1 MTAAKGVRVLLWRH
15 GRTAYNHAQRWQ
27 GQIDVPLDDVGRAQ
41 AAAGARSL
49 AKLVEGVEVTIVAS
63 DLSRAAQT
71 GGTLGALLGVPVATD
86 PRLREIA
93 AGEWE
98 GLTRPEIVEAGMAD
112 VLAAWVRGDDV
123 RIGRTG
129 ERRSEVGRRGA
140 AAIAEHA
147 AAVPDGSTL
156 VVASHGGLVR
166 GSTLTLLGLDPAG
179 WNVLGTIGNCH
190 WVDLH
195 LRAGAWRLNGY
206 NLSAPDA
213 P

>member
-1 MTAAKGVRVLLWRH
+1 MSGPKGVRVLLWRH

-27 GQIDVPLDDVGRAQ
+27 GQIDIPLDDVGLAQ

-49 AKLVEGVEVTIVAS
+49 AKLVEGVGVTIVAS
-63 DLSRAAQT
+63 DLSRASRTAE
-71 GGTLGALLGVPVATD
+71 ALASIVGVPVTTD

-98 GLTRPEIVEAGMAD
+98 GKTRPEIVDAGMAD
-112 VLAAWVRGDDV
+112 VLQAWVDGEDV

-129 ERRSEVGRRGA
+129 ERRSEVGVRGA

-147 AAVPDGSTL
+147 AAVPDGGTL

-190 WVDLH
+190 WVDLQV
-195 LRAGAWRLNGY
+195 RGGAWRLNGY

>member
-1 MTAAKGVRVLLWRH
+1 MTVGKGVRVLLWRH
-15 GRTAYNHAQRWQ
+15 GRTAYNAAGRWQ
-27 GQIDVPLDDVGRAQ
+27 GQIDVPLDDVGLAQ
-41 AAAGARSL
+41 AAAAARSL
-49 AKLVEGVEVTIVAS
+49 AKLVDGVDLTLVAS

-71 GGTLGALLGVPVATD
+71 GQALAALVDAEVRLD
-86 PRLREIA
+86 PRLREID

-98 GLTRPEIVEAGMAD
+98 GRTRPEIVEAGMSD
-112 VLAAWVRGDDV
+112 VLEAWARGEDV

-129 ERRSEVGRRGA
+129 ERRSEVGLRGA

-147 AAVPDGSTL
+147 AAVPDGGTL

-190 WVDLH
+190 WVDLQ